1 MKLTKEEKQKII
13 LENTPLVKKVASKI
27 FFKLPKDSGIE
38 FDELVNTGV
47 IGLIKA
53 IDRYNRDKA
62 KFSTYAYIRIRGE
75 ILDYLRSLQIVPRT
89 MKDKIKK
96 EQEKDPKK
104 AIPLSN
110 LAIMISMEKA
120 IGDEDGS
127 TKLIDT
133 FISKDRGPEEQAI
146 DSEIRKIL
154 EKSMLELND
163 NEKRTL
169 EMFYF
174 EEKEPKE
181 IANELKVS
189 LSRVSQLKSSAL
201 KKIRKILTKS
211 EIVR

>member
-27 FFKLPKDSGIE
+27 FFKLPKESGIE